1 MPKLRKPSLPK
12 GQIVSPGQ
20 ADRWLDEAQ
29 HRLIRKDYA
38 GTIQVCERAL
48 TLMPTTAPVR
58 ADLLNCLANA
68 YGLLK
73 RFEEAYQVALEA
85 VRIARKDPVLW
96 YNLGQSA
103 RFTMR
108 TGESLTY
115 FEHAAEYN
123 TDPTRVEMYAK
134 EVKFG
139 RQLVASDMKLRGP
152 AFTLDQL
159 IEQQGEF
166 QAAVALMSAGQW
178 LESEEKFRRVIAM
191 ADVLPQPWG
200 NLGLTLLMQ
209 RRFDEAE
216 IALRR
221 ALEIDPKYEL
231 ARQNLANLPEIR
243 RTGQLPAVAIHD
255 PMAKAKVSQRVVYE
269 KG

>member
-12 GQIVSPGQ
+12 GRIVPRGQ

-29 HRLIRKDYA
+29 RGLIREDYA
-38 GTIQVCERAL
+38 GVIQVCERAL
-48 TLMPTTAPVR
+48 ALVPATAPVR

-68 YGLLK
+68 YGLLR

-85 VRIARKDPVLW
+85 VRIAPKDPVLW

-103 RFTMR
+103 RYTLR

-123 TDPTRVEMYAK
+123 PDPEQAKMYAK
-134 EVKFG
+134 GVKFA
-139 RQLVASDMKLRGP
+139 RQLVANDLELRGP
-152 AFTLDQL
+152 AFTLNQL

-166 QAAVALMSAGQW
+166 QAAVALMSAGRW
-178 LESEEKFRRVIAM
+178 LEAEEKFRRVIAM

-209 RRFDEAE
+209 RRFDETE
-216 IALRR
+216 LALRR

-243 RTGQLPAVAIHD
+243 RSGRLPGVAIHD
-255 PMAKAKVSQRVVYE
+255 PMAEAKVSQRFIYE